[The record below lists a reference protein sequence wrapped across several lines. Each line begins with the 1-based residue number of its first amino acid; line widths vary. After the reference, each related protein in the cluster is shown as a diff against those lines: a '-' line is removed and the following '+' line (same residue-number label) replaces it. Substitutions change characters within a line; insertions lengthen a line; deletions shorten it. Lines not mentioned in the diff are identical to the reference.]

1 MTGPAP
7 AVATPWRQCREIASK
22 DLRVEWRSGEAFLV
36 TAPFGALAL
45 LVVPVAVGTNTPL
58 LRQVGPGMY
67 WVVVLL
73 FGVSVTLR
81 ASAVGTPAQLAVL
94 RLSGVHPVVQLAAR
108 SMAGGAL
115 LLGFEAVLA
124 PVAVLLYAPDLTG
137 WPWYLAALPLVAAG
151 LAILGTAAGALSQ
164 QLASR
169 GTLGGLLVIPVAVP
183 LLLGAT
189 QVGQA
194 ALYGRPPWP
203 WLLLILAVD
212 LTAAAAVALCA
223 SHLEEVT

>member
-1 MTGPAP
+1 MTAAILGVPGP
-7 AVATPWRQCREIASK
+7 WQQCRQIARK
-22 DLRVEWRSGEAFLV
+22 DLRLEWRTGEALLV

-45 LVVPVAVGTNTPL
+45 LVVPLAVGTNTPL

-81 ASAVGTPAQLAVL
+81 ASAVDTPAQLAVL
-94 RLSGVHPVVQLAAR
+94 RLSGVHPIVRLAGR
-108 SMAGGAL
+108 SLASAVL
-115 LLGFEAVLA
+115 LLGFEAVLL
-124 PVAVLLYAPDLTG
+124 PVAVLLYDPDLVG
-137 WPWYLAALPLVAAG
+137 WPWYLAVLPLVAAG
-151 LAILGTAAGALSQ
+151 LAILGTAAGALAQ
-164 QLASR
+164 QLAGR
-169 GTLGGLLVIPVAVP
+169 TTVGALLVIPVAVP

-223 SHLEEVT
+223 THLEEVT